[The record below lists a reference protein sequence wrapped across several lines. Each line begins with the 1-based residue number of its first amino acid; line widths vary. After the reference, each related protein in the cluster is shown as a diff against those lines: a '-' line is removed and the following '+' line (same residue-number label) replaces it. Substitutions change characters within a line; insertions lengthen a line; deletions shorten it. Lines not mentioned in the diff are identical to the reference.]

1 MKRPRGAS
9 RLVGGPSSPISASPL
24 SRIADQEVAHAAG
37 VAILRIERRRS
48 SHQIPQFGSECLELG
63 DALLDRFTPPGQE
76 HRQSSLGLDLPLDW
90 NVYPCLADSPPAIR
104 EDERWLLPL
113 WKAA

>member
-37 VAILRIERRRS
+37 VAILRIERCRS
-48 SHQIPQFGSECLELG
+48 FRQITQFGSECLELG
-63 DALLDRFTPPGQE
+63 DALLDRAPTGAQPRAPSSPTAPGRASTAPPCAPCA
-76 HRQSSLGLDLPLDW
+76 PL
-90 NVYPCLADSPPAIR
+90 
-104 EDERWLLPL
+104 
-113 WKAA
+113 